1 MGITAALSLGA
12 IGNSVYQGVAANQAR
27 QKAKG
32 QLASLLTTAPNAG
45 ADQQKANSAAL
56 DAQQRARTKALSSQG
71 QGSTI
76 LTGPQGVSTPPPA
89 RTTLLG
95 L

>member
-1 MGITAALSLGA
+1 MAITTAIVSGIATVGSTA
-12 IGNSVYQGVAANQAR
+12 YAASQRPKPISA
-27 QKAKG
+27 
-32 QLASLLTTAPNAG
+32 ASLNPPSAG

-76 LTGPQGVSTPPPA
+76 LTGPQSVSTPPPA